1 MIKQLSLRARVMWA
15 IVMLVTVISTLFVGV
30 IWEIKVRLEAVAFG
44 HMVSDQLTLI
54 MDSPGGPAQFDDSLL
69 SDWQLY
75 YGDGLTL
82 LPEQF
87 AFLPE
92 GSHHSVRVDERYFQ
106 VEVRSAETGLVV
118 LSQDITEWEQ
128 QEHWLLQL
136 LAAGTF
142 LVLIVAI
149 FAGYRASLAVLSPL
163 QALTEKVTAI
173 RPDQRGVRVA
183 SGPYGS
189 EVSRIAQAFDLYLER
204 LDQFVEREKYFAV
217 AASHELRTPLSVVM
231 GAVEVLESQ
240 AATQSRSFERALQRI
255 SRACYDMLGFIE
267 VSLLLSREDARP
279 VQSAQQTQ
287 LGHVIS
293 RLVED
298 HDAQLKAR
306 NIELQQQINNDLLL
320 DQSES
325 IVQVVLSNLLR
336 NAIEHTNNGLIFVR
350 LQGNCL
356 SIEDTGEG
364 IAADQLDR
372 VFERSYSTKQH
383 GTGMGLDLVRR
394 LCERFNWKIS
404 LSSILGQGTR
414 VEIDFG
420 ARPRELART

>member
-1 MIKQLSLRARVMWA
+1 
-15 IVMLVTVISTLFVGV
+15 
-30 IWEIKVRLEAVAFG
+30 
-44 HMVSDQLTLI
+44 
-54 MDSPGGPAQFDDSLL
+54 
-69 SDWQLY
+69 
-75 YGDGLTL
+75 
-82 LPEQF
+82 
-87 AFLPE
+87 
-92 GSHHSVRVDERYFQ
+92 
-106 VEVRSAETGLVV
+106 
-118 LSQDITEWEQ
+118 
-128 QEHWLLQL
+128 
-136 LAAGTF
+136 
-142 LVLIVAI
+142 
-149 FAGYRASLAVLSPL
+149 
-163 QALTEKVTAI
+163 
-173 RPDQRGVRVA
+173 
-183 SGPYGS
+183 
-189 EVSRIAQAFDLYLER
+189 
-204 LDQFVEREKYFAV
+204 
-217 AASHELRTPLSVVM
+217 
-231 GAVEVLESQ
+231 
-240 AATQSRSFERALQRI
+240 ALQRI

-279 VQSAQQTQ
+279 VQSTQQTQ

-306 NIELQQQINNDLLL
+306 TIELQQQINNDLFL

-336 NAIEHTNNGLIFVR
+336 NAIEHTHNGLIFVR

-372 VFERSYSTKQH
+372 VFERSYSTKQQ

-404 LSSILGQGTR
+404 LSSTLGQGTR

-420 ARPRELART
+420 TQPKELARV

>member
-1 MIKQLSLRARVMWA
+1 MIRQLSLRARVMLA
-15 IVMLVTVISTLFVGV
+15 IVLLVTVISTLFVGV

-54 MDSPGGPAQFDDSLL
+54 MESPGGPAQFDDSLL
-69 SDWQLY
+69 SDWHLY
-75 YGDGLTL
+75 YGAGLST

-87 AFLPE
+87 AGLPE

-106 VEVRSAETGLVV
+106 VEVRRAATGPIV
-118 LSQDITEWEQ
+118 LSQDISEWEQ

-136 LAAGTF
+136 LAGGIL

-163 QALTEKVTAI
+163 QSLTQKLSAI

-183 SGPYGS
+183 TGPYGS

-204 LDQFVEREKYFAV
+204 LDRFVEREKYFAV

-240 AATQSRSFERALQRI
+240 SATQPASFERALQRI
-255 SRACYDMLGFIE
+255 SRACHDMLGFIE

-279 VQSAQQTQ
+279 VQVTQRTQ
-287 LGHVIS
+287 LSRVIS
-293 RLVED
+293 GLVED
-298 HDAQLKAR
+298 HDGQLKAH
-306 NIELQQQINNDLLL
+306 NIELKPQLSGDLLL

-325 IVQVVLSNLLR
+325 IVQMVLSNLLR
-336 NAIEHTNNGLIFVR
+336 NAIEHTTDGQIIIR
-350 LQGNCL
+350 LQGSCL

-364 IAADQLDR
+364 IAADQLQR
-372 VFERSYSTKQH
+372 VFERSYSTKQQ

-394 LCERFNWKIS
+394 LCERFNWKIN
-404 LSSILGQGTR
+404 LSSTAGKGTR

-420 ARPRELART
+420 DQPNELSDS

>member
-1 MIKQLSLRARVMWA
+1 MIKQMSLRARVMLA
-15 IVMLVTVISTLFVGV
+15 IVLLVTVISTLFVGV

-54 MDSPGGPAQFDDSLL
+54 LESPGGPAQFDDTLL
-69 SDWQLY
+69 RDWHLY
-75 YGDGLTL
+75 YGDALNA

-87 AFLPE
+87 AALPE
-92 GSHHSVRVDERYFQ
+92 GSHHSVRIDERYFQ
-106 VEVRSAETGLVV
+106 VEVRAADSGLLV

-136 LAAGTF
+136 LASGTL
-142 LVLIVAI
+142 LVLIVAT
-149 FAGYRASLAVLSPL
+149 FTGYRASLAVLSPL
-163 QALTEKVTAI
+163 QALTEKLSSI

-183 SGPYGS
+183 TDTYGS
-189 EVSRIAQAFDLYLER
+189 DVSRIARAFDLYLER
-204 LDQFVEREKYFAV
+204 LDRFVEREKYFAV

-240 AATQSRSFERALQRI
+240 STSQPASFGRTLQRI
-255 SRACYDMLGFIE
+255 YRACHDMLGFIE

-287 LGHVIS
+287 LGQVIS

-306 NIELQQQINNDLLL
+306 HIEVQQQINNDLLL

-325 IVQVVLSNLLR
+325 IVKVVLSNLLR
-336 NAIEHTNNGLIFVR
+336 NAIEHTSDGLIFIR
-350 LQGNCL
+350 LQGRIL

-364 IAADQLDR
+364 IAADQLER
-372 VFERSYSTKQH
+372 VFERSYSTKQQ

-394 LCERFNWKIS
+394 LCERFNWKIN
-404 LSSILGQGTR
+404 LSSVLGQGTR

-420 ARPRELART
+420 SQPNASTRD

>member
-1 MIKQLSLRARVMWA
+1 MLA
-15 IVMLVTVISTLFVGV
+15 IVLLVTLISTLFVGV

-44 HMVSDQLTLI
+44 HMVSDQLNLI
-54 MDSPGGPAQFDDSLL
+54 MESPGGPSQFDDSLL
-69 SDWQLY
+69 RDWRLY
-75 YGDGLTL
+75 YGSGLVS

-87 AFLPE
+87 RALAE
-92 GSHHSVRVDERYFQ
+92 GSHHSVRVDDRYFQ
-106 VEVRSAETGLVV
+106 VEVRRAASGPVV
-118 LSQDITEWEQ
+118 LSQDITEWEL

-136 LAAGTF
+136 LAAGVL

-149 FAGYRASLAVLSPL
+149 FTGHRASLAVLSPL
-163 QALTEKVTAI
+163 QSLTQKLSDI

-204 LDQFVEREKYFAV
+204 LDRFVEREKYFAV

-231 GAVEVLESQ
+231 GAVEVLE
-240 AATQSRSFERALQRI
+240 TQSAAQPASFQRTLQRI
-255 SRACYDMLGFIE
+255 ARACQDMLGFIE

-279 VQSAQQTQ
+279 VQSAQRTQ
-287 LGHVIS
+287 LSRVVS
-293 RLVED
+293 RLLED
-298 HDAQLKAR
+298 HDNQIKA
-306 NIELQQQINNDLLL
+306 NLINVKSEFNGELWL

-325 IVQVVLSNLLR
+325 IVQMVLSNLLR
-336 NAIEHTNNGLIFVR
+336 NAIEHTIAGDICVR
-350 LQGNCL
+350 LEGNCL

-364 IAADQLDR
+364 IAADKLEQ
-372 VFERSYSTKQH
+372 VFERNYSTKEQ

-394 LCERFNWKIS
+394 LCDRFQWKIS
-404 LSSILGQGTR
+404 LRSTSGQGTY

-420 ARPRELART
+420 AQNS

>member
-1 MIKQLSLRARVMWA
+1 MIAQLSLRARVMLA
-15 IVMLVTVISTLFVGV
+15 IVLLVTVISTLYVAV
-30 IWEIKVRLEAVAFG
+30 IWEIKVRLEAVAFS

-54 MDSPGGPAQFDDSLL
+54 MQSPGGPAQFDDSLL
-69 SDWQLY
+69 SDWHLY
-75 YGDGLTL
+75 YGARLVDM
-82 LPEQF
+82 PD
-87 AFLPE
+87 AFVALAE
-92 GSHHSVRVDERYFQ
+92 GSHHSVRVDDRYYQ
-106 VEVRSAETGLVV
+106 VEVRRAATGPVV
-118 LSQDITEWEQ
+118 LSQDITEWEL

-136 LAAGTF
+136 LAAGVV
-142 LVLIVAI
+142 LVLLVAT

-163 QALTEKVTAI
+163 QSLTHKLSAI

-183 SGPYGS
+183 SGSYGS

-204 LDQFVEREKYFAV
+204 LDRFVEREKYFAV

-240 AATQSRSFERALQRI
+240 SATQSVSFQRTLQRI
-255 SRACYDMLGFIE
+255 ARACHDMLGFIE

-279 VQSAQQTQ
+279 VQSSQRAQLTR
-287 LGHVIS
+287 VIS

-306 NIELQQQINNDLLL
+306 SIVLHQQLNGDLLL

-325 IVQVVLSNLLR
+325 IVQMVLSNLLR
-336 NAIEHTNNGLIFVR
+336 NAIEHTIDGTIVIR
-350 LQGNCL
+350 LHGTCL

-364 IAADQLDR
+364 IAADKLEQ
-372 VFERSYSTKQH
+372 VFERNYSTKEH

-394 LCERFNWKIS
+394 LCYRFQWTIS
-404 LSSILGQGTR
+404 LSSTAGLGTR

-420 ARPRELART
+420 RQNS

>member
-1 MIKQLSLRARVMWA
+1 MIKQLSLRARVVLA

-69 SDWQLY
+69 IGWNLY
-75 YGDGLTL
+75 YGEGLDG

-87 AFLPE
+87 ASLPE

-106 VEVRSAETGLVV
+106 VEVRAADTGLVV
-118 LSQDITEWEQ
+118 LSQDITEWEY

-136 LAAGTF
+136 LAMGTL
-142 LVLIVAI
+142 LVLMVAI

-163 QALTEKVTAI
+163 QALTEKLSSI

-189 EVSRIAQAFDLYLER
+189 EVSRIARAFDQYLER
-204 LDQFVEREKYFAV
+204 LDRFVEREKYFAV

-240 AATQSRSFERALQRI
+240 SGTQPASFERALQRI

-336 NAIEHTNNGLIFVR
+336 NAIEHTHNGQIIVR

-356 SIEDTGEG
+356 SIKDTGEG

-372 VFERSYSTKQH
+372 VFERSFSTKQQ
-383 GTGMGLDLVRR
+383 GTGMGLDLVKR
-394 LCERFNWKIS
+394 LCERFNWKIN
-404 LSSILGQGTR
+404 LSSQVGQGTC

-420 ARPRELART
+420 AQADEFSKV